1 MQINYSKKG
10 HAMADI
16 DIKEI
21 QEITPQN
28 GPKITIIGV
37 GGGGSNMVT
46 DLYNQGAH
54 EDLKII
60 IANTDVQALNASSVP
75 LKIQLGAKTTSGL
88 GAGADD
94 EVGEKAAQESRDEI
108 RKSLEGSD
116 MVIICVGLGG
126 GTGTGAAPVV
136 AKIAKELGS
145 LTVLIATKPFLREN
159 KPRQRRAESGLE
171 SLSKICD
178 SFIVVPNQKI
188 LSVISKNTGAKQAYT
203 LINKVLINA
212 ANGLSSVILN
222 NGADDI
228 NVDFADIKKTI
239 SGQGLALMSIGEASG
254 DNACIDAVR
263 NAINSPLLDN
273 LSIANAK
280 GAIVCYD
287 INPNYPLLNLDEA
300 TQFIREAINNEEA
313 EVIEGTH
320 YDEEKKDDFV
330 RVTIIATGFSKPITS
345 SLHNESTTTTNTT
358 NSTKEATTTKKEPQ
372 NEFDL
377 SQLLLVSGGDIEAID
392 LDKPTFM
399 RHQKD

>member
-1 MQINYSKKG
+1 M
-10 HAMADI
+10 DI

-21 QEITPQN
+21 NEITSQK

-46 DLYNQGAH
+46 DLYMQGAH
-54 EDLKII
+54 QELKVI
-60 IANTDVQALNASSVP
+60 IANTDIQALNESPVP
-75 LKIQLGAKTTSGL
+75 IKIQLGEKTTAGL

-94 EVGEKAAQESRDEI
+94 EVGEKAAQESKDEI

-136 AKIAKELGS
+136 AKIAKELGA

-159 KPRQRRAESGLE
+159 KPRQRRAESGLD

-178 SFIVVPNQKI
+178 SFIVVPNQKL
-188 LSVISKNTGAKQAYT
+188 LSVISKNTGIREAYT
-203 LINKVLINA
+203 LINKVLVNA
-212 ANGLSSVILN
+212 ANGISGVILSK
-222 NGADDI
+222 GAMDI
-228 NVDFADIKKTI
+228 NVDFADIRKII
-239 SGQGLALMSIGEASG
+239 SGQGLALMSIGEGSG

-280 GAIVCYD
+280 GVIVCFD
-287 INPNYPLLNLDEA
+287 VNPDYSMTQLDEA
-300 TQFIREAINNEEA
+300 LQFIKEAINNEEA

-320 YDEEKKDDFV
+320 YDESKSIDFV

-345 SLHNESTTTTNTT
+345 AVHTESTNA
-358 NSTKEATTTKKEPQ
+358 SPKESMTTKSEPQ
-372 NEFDL
+372 NEFGIGDFG
-377 SQLLLVSGGDIEAID
+377 SLLLVSGGDIETD

-399 RHQKD
+399 RYRKD

>member
-1 MQINYSKKG
+1 M
-10 HAMADI
+10 DI

-21 QEITPQN
+21 NEITSQK

-46 DLYNQGAH
+46 DLYMQGAH
-54 EDLKII
+54 QELKVI
-60 IANTDVQALNASSVP
+60 IANTDIQALNESPVP
-75 LKIQLGAKTTSGL
+75 IKIQLGEKTTAGL

-94 EVGEKAAQESRDEI
+94 EVGEKAAQESKDEI
-108 RKSLEGSD
+108 KKSLEGSD

-136 AKIAKELGS
+136 AKIAKELGA

-159 KPRQRRAESGLE
+159 KPRQRRAESGLD

-178 SFIVVPNQKI
+178 SFIVVPNQKL
-188 LSVISKNTGAKQAYT
+188 LSVISKNTGIREAYT
-203 LINKVLINA
+203 LINKVLVNA
-212 ANGLSSVILN
+212 ANGISGVILSK
-222 NGADDI
+222 GAMDI
-228 NVDFADIKKTI
+228 NVDFADIRKII
-239 SGQGLALMSIGEASG
+239 SGQGLALMSIGEGSG

-280 GAIVCYD
+280 GVIVCFD
-287 INPNYPLLNLDEA
+287 VNPDYSMTQLDEA
-300 TQFIREAINNEEA
+300 LQFIKEAINNEEA

-320 YDEEKKDDFV
+320 YDESKSIDFV

-345 SLHNESTTTTNTT
+345 AVHTESTNT
-358 NSTKEATTTKKEPQ
+358 SPKESMTTKSEPQ
-372 NEFDL
+372 NEFGIGDFG
-377 SQLLLVSGGDIEAID
+377 SLLLVSGGDIETD

-399 RHQKD
+399 RYKKD

>member
-1 MQINYSKKG
+1 MQIDYFKKG
-10 HAMADI
+10 HTMDI

-21 QEITPQN
+21 NEITSQK

-46 DLYNQGAH
+46 DLYMQGAH
-54 EDLKII
+54 QELKVI
-60 IANTDVQALNASSVP
+60 IANTDIQALNESPVP
-75 LKIQLGAKTTSGL
+75 IKIQLGEKTTAGL

-94 EVGEKAAQESRDEI
+94 EVGEKAAQESKDEI
-108 RKSLEGSD
+108 KKSLEGSD

-136 AKIAKELGS
+136 AKIAKELGA

-159 KPRQRRAESGLE
+159 KPRQRRAESGLD

-178 SFIVVPNQKI
+178 SFIVVPNQKL
-188 LSVISKNTGAKQAYT
+188 LSVISKNTGIREAYT
-203 LINKVLINA
+203 LINKVLVNA
-212 ANGLSSVILN
+212 ANGISGVILSK
-222 NGADDI
+222 GAMDI
-228 NVDFADIKKTI
+228 NVDFADIRKII
-239 SGQGLALMSIGEASG
+239 SGQGLALMSIGEGSG

-280 GAIVCYD
+280 GVIVCFD
-287 INPNYPLLNLDEA
+287 VNPDYSMTQLDEA
-300 TQFIREAINNEEA
+300 LQFIKEAINNEEA

-320 YDEEKKDDFV
+320 YDESKSIDFV

-345 SLHNESTTTTNTT
+345 AVHTESTNT
-358 NSTKEATTTKKEPQ
+358 SPKESMTTKSEPQ
-372 NEFDL
+372 NEFGIGDFG
-377 SQLLLVSGGDIEAID
+377 SLLLVSGGDIETD

-399 RHQKD
+399 RYKKD

>member
-1 MQINYSKKG
+1 MQIDYFKKG
-10 HAMADI
+10 HTMDI

-21 QEITPQN
+21 NEITSQK

-46 DLYNQGAH
+46 DLYMQGAH
-54 EDLKII
+54 QELKVI
-60 IANTDVQALNASSVP
+60 IANTDIQALNESPVP
-75 LKIQLGAKTTSGL
+75 IKIQLGEKTTAGL

-94 EVGEKAAQESRDEI
+94 EVGEKAAQESKDEI
-108 RKSLEGSD
+108 KKSLEGSD

-136 AKIAKELGS
+136 AKIAKELGA

-159 KPRQRRAESGLE
+159 KPRQRRAESGLD

-178 SFIVVPNQKI
+178 SFIVVPNQKL
-188 LSVISKNTGAKQAYT
+188 LSVISKNTGIREAYT
-203 LINKVLINA
+203 LINKVLVNA
-212 ANGLSSVILN
+212 ANGISGVILN
-222 NGADDI
+222 KGAMDI
-228 NVDFADIKKTI
+228 NVDFADIRKII
-239 SGQGLALMSIGEASG
+239 SGQGLALMSIGEGSG

-280 GAIVCYD
+280 GVIVCFD
-287 INPNYPLLNLDEA
+287 VNPDYSMTQLDEA
-300 TQFIREAINNEEA
+300 LQFIKEAINNEEA

-320 YDEEKKDDFV
+320 YDESKSIDFV

-345 SLHNESTTTTNTT
+345 AVHTESTNT
-358 NSTKEATTTKKEPQ
+358 SPKESMTTKSEPQ
-372 NEFDL
+372 NEFGIGDFG
-377 SQLLLVSGGDIEAID
+377 SLLLVSGGDIETD

-399 RHQKD
+399 RYKKD

>member
-1 MQINYSKKG
+1 MQIDYFKKG
-10 HAMADI
+10 HTMDI

-21 QEITPQN
+21 NEITSQK

-46 DLYNQGAH
+46 DLYMQGAH
-54 EDLKII
+54 QELKVI
-60 IANTDVQALNASSVP
+60 IANTDIQALNESPVP
-75 LKIQLGAKTTSGL
+75 IKIQLGEKTTAGL

-94 EVGEKAAQESRDEI
+94 EVGEKAAQESKDEI

-136 AKIAKELGS
+136 AKIAKELGA

-159 KPRQRRAESGLE
+159 KPRQRRAESGLD

-178 SFIVVPNQKI
+178 SFIVVPNQKL
-188 LSVISKNTGAKQAYT
+188 LSVISKNTGIREAYT
-203 LINKVLINA
+203 LINKVLVNA
-212 ANGLSSVILN
+212 ANGISGVILSK
-222 NGADDI
+222 GAMDI
-228 NVDFADIKKTI
+228 NVDFADIRKII
-239 SGQGLALMSIGEASG
+239 SGQGLALMSIGEGSG

-280 GAIVCYD
+280 GVIVCFD
-287 INPNYPLLNLDEA
+287 VNPDYSMTQLDEA
-300 TQFIREAINNEEA
+300 LQFIKEAINNEEA

-320 YDEEKKDDFV
+320 YDESKSIDFV

-345 SLHNESTTTTNTT
+345 AVHTESTNA
-358 NSTKEATTTKKEPQ
+358 SPKESMTTKSEPQ
-372 NEFDL
+372 NEFGIGDFG
-377 SQLLLVSGGDIEAID
+377 SLLLVSGGDIETD

-399 RHQKD
+399 RYKKD

>member
-1 MQINYSKKG
+1 M
-10 HAMADI
+10 DI

-21 QEITPQN
+21 NEITSQK

-46 DLYNQGAH
+46 DLYMQGAH
-54 EDLKII
+54 QELKVI
-60 IANTDVQALNASSVP
+60 IANTDIQALNESPVP
-75 LKIQLGAKTTSGL
+75 IKIQLGEKTTAGL

-94 EVGEKAAQESRDEI
+94 EVGEKAAQESKDEI
-108 RKSLEGSD
+108 KKSLEGSD

-136 AKIAKELGS
+136 AKIAKELGA

-159 KPRQRRAESGLE
+159 KPRQRRAESGLD

-178 SFIVVPNQKI
+178 SFIVVPNQKL
-188 LSVISKNTGAKQAYT
+188 LSVISKNTGIREAYT
-203 LINKVLINA
+203 LINKVLVNA
-212 ANGLSSVILN
+212 ANGISGVILN
-222 NGADDI
+222 KGAMDI
-228 NVDFADIKKTI
+228 NVDFADIRKII
-239 SGQGLALMSIGEASG
+239 SGQGLALMSIGEGSG

-280 GAIVCYD
+280 GVIVCFD
-287 INPNYPLLNLDEA
+287 VNPDYSMTQLDEA
-300 TQFIREAINNEEA
+300 LQFIKEAINNEEA

-320 YDEEKKDDFV
+320 YDESKSIDFV

-345 SLHNESTTTTNTT
+345 AVHTESTNT
-358 NSTKEATTTKKEPQ
+358 SPKESMTTKSEPQ
-372 NEFDL
+372 NEFGIGDFG
-377 SQLLLVSGGDIEAID
+377 SLLLVSGGDIETD

-399 RHQKD
+399 RYKKD

>member
-1 MQINYSKKG
+1 M
-10 HAMADI
+10 DI

-21 QEITPQN
+21 NEITSQK

-46 DLYNQGAH
+46 DLYMQGAH
-54 EDLKII
+54 QELKVI
-60 IANTDVQALNASSVP
+60 IANTDIQALNESPVP
-75 LKIQLGAKTTSGL
+75 IKIQLGEKTTAGL

-94 EVGEKAAQESRDEI
+94 EVGEKAAQESKDEI

-136 AKIAKELGS
+136 AKIAKELGA

-159 KPRQRRAESGLE
+159 KPRQRRAESGLD

-178 SFIVVPNQKI
+178 SFIVVPNQKL
-188 LSVISKNTGAKQAYT
+188 LSVISKNTGIREAYT
-203 LINKVLINA
+203 LINKVLVNA
-212 ANGLSSVILN
+212 ANGISGVILSK
-222 NGADDI
+222 GAMDI
-228 NVDFADIKKTI
+228 NVDFADIRKII
-239 SGQGLALMSIGEASG
+239 SGQGLALMSIGEGSG

-280 GAIVCYD
+280 GVIVCFD
-287 INPNYPLLNLDEA
+287 VNPDYSMTQLDEA
-300 TQFIREAINNEEA
+300 LQFIKEAINNEEA

-320 YDEEKKDDFV
+320 YDESKSIDFV

-345 SLHNESTTTTNTT
+345 AVHTESTNA
-358 NSTKEATTTKKEPQ
+358 SPKESMTTKSEPQ
-372 NEFDL
+372 NEFGIGDFG
-377 SQLLLVSGGDIEAID
+377 SLLLVSGGDIETD

-399 RHQKD
+399 RYKKD